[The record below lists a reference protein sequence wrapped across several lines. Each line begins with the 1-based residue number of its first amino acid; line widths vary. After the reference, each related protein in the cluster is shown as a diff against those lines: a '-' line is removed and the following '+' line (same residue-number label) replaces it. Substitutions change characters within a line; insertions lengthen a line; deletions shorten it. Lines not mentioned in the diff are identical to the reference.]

1 LPSWSLLVLNPLYTI
16 VTWIVLAIHAGLSP
30 VFGKD
35 SGLTWGLS
43 IVLLTVFVRLLLFPL
58 FVKQIKTQR
67 AMQELQPKIKELQ
80 ARHKGDRETLNTE
93 LMKLYREHGANPL
106 SGCLPL
112 IAQMPVFFAL
122 FHVLNTIAKD
132 KAEYGMT
139 RPLAESAASAKIFGA
154 PIASS
159 FTGAADAARFGAS
172 PGTVRVVSVVL
183 IVLMGLTTFVTQ
195 KQLMAR
201 SAASNVDNP
210 MAAQQKILLYVLPL
224 SFAVFGVNFPIGVL
238 IYWLTTNLWSMGQ
251 QFLVLRRLNPVP
263 AAAGVG
269 NGGGAGTDTGRTRAA
284 GRAGAETA
292 PRGVS
297 KQGFLGGV
305 LGGVL
310 GGGRDR
316 TADAGVGGEEG
327 NPVARLPWLRGR
339 SERARGA
346 GAAGE
351 AGDGEG
357 APRVSGDPSPK
368 RTAPAAAE
376 DGPPTAT
383 GGSSGQ
389 RQQPV
394 SRSRSARRSGK
405 GGKGKRR

>member
-1 LPSWSLLVLNPLYTI
+1 MLNPLYTI

-43 IVLLTVFVRLLLFPL
+43 IVLLTVVVRLLLFPL

-132 KAEYGMT
+132 KAEYGLT
-139 RPLAESAASAKIFGA
+139 PELAQSAASAKIFGA

-159 FTGAADAARFGAS
+159 FTGAAEAARFGAS

-183 IVLMGLTTFVTQ
+183 IVLMGLTTFITQ

-251 QFLVLRRLNPVP
+251 QFIVLRRLNPVP
-263 AAAGVG
+263 AVAGVG
-269 NGGGAGTDTGRTRAA
+269 NGGAGAGGDTGRTRENA
-284 GRAGAETA
+284 RALTPPA
-292 PRGVS
+292 PRRVPKRS
-297 KQGFLGGV
+297 V
-305 LGGVL
+305 P
-310 GGGRDR
+310 GGGQEDAADDGPAG
-316 TADAGVGGEEG
+316 TAA
-327 NPVARLPWLRGR
+327 NLVARLPWLRPR
-339 SERARGA
+339 RERGGA
-346 GAAGE
+346 GAGERGDGGGAPPAGRDVRPARASGE
-351 AGDGEG
+351 AAPAPGANAGGEG
-357 APRVSGDPSPK
+357 GAG
-368 RTAPAAAE
+368 A
-376 DGPPTAT
+376 AT

-394 SRSRSARRSGK
+394 SRSRSARRGGK
-405 GGKGKRR
+405 GGKSKRR